1 MTKRYTPEAKLEL
14 NRLFIRD
21 FLDGLTVAE
30 IAEKHNVSSASIYRW
45 KREQNQNIKQLGVF
59 TNFDIDIE
67 EALFVIDQH
76 QTVEPWVLRDALFR
90 IAVWIRWPSEP
101 HNQRAMLITCASNY
115 LRQRKLSTNLHNLE
129 KDELKF
135 LYKYVDL
142 DFLGSIATPYA
153 PFFEFFNIQT
163 YGKSR
168 YTDLDFFASVTRY
181 LLSPRA
187 SGGLHKKSVSLDKL
201 HHLIEREVFGPS
213 WVMSK
218 RTFQA
223 IWSARAVTFPF
234 LYVERFAK
242 LDQNIDWGFE
252 PEALEFSKDFD
263 FIVANAE
270 HVKQYLARCR
280 WTIEALQSRLHPL
293 SAQHIQFPHFPAGI
307 QAVPPKVRPY
317 DVTEIAKLEAAGG

>member
-14 NRLFIRD
+14 NRNFIKD
-21 FLDGLTVAE
+21 FLDGFTVAE
-30 IAEKHNVSSASIYRW
+30 IAEKHNVSKASIYRW
-45 KREQNQNIKQLGVF
+45 KREQNHDIKGLSVF
-59 TNFDIDIE
+59 ANFDIEIE
-67 EALFVIDQH
+67 EALYIVDQY
-76 QTVEPWVLRDALFR
+76 QNVEPWVLRDALFR

-101 HNQRAMLITCASNY
+101 HTQRAMLITCACNY
-115 LRQRKLSTNLHNLE
+115 LRQRKSTASLRDLE
-129 KDELKF
+129 GEELKL

-142 DFLGSIATPYA
+142 DFLSSISTPDA

-187 SGGLHKKSVSLDKL
+187 LRGLHKKSASLDKL
-201 HHLIEREVFGPS
+201 HYLIEREVFGPG

-223 IWSARAVTFPF
+223 IWSARAATFPF
-234 LYVERFAK
+234 LYVERFAET
-242 LDQNIDWGFE
+242 DQNIDWGFE
-252 PEALEFSKDFD
+252 PQAPEFSKDFD

-270 HVKQYLARCR
+270 HVKRYLAHCR
-280 WTIEALQSRLHPL
+280 WTIEDLQSRLHPL
-293 SAQHIQFPHFPAGI
+293 SAQHIQFPRFPVGI
-307 QAVPPKVRPY
+307 EPIPPKVRPY
-317 DVTEIAKLEAAGG
+317 DAAEIAELEAAGG